1 MAIMTGEDERAN
13 LAKGESVSSGKIL
26 FGQFR
31 VKENW
36 KKNKIFRI

>member
-1 MAIMTGEDERAN
+1 MTGENEGAN
-13 LAKGESVSSGKIL
+13 LAKGGTVSSGKSLI
-26 FGQFR
+26 GKFR